1 MEMSQGN
8 SLCSYLKQTK
18 MSFFFFCKIGEQ
30 EGRTGPVCG
39 VGTSG
44 SGEEVGKGCGKVN
57 MVQILCT
64 YYINGKMIPVE
75 TIPGMGGKEIE

>member
-18 MSFFFFCKIGEQ
+18 LSGGQ
-30 EGRTGPVCG
+30 NRSYLG

-44 SGEEVGKGCGKVN
+44 RGEDIRKGCRRVN
-57 MVQILCT
+57 MVE
-64 YYINGKMIPVE
+64 YYALMYENGKIRPGE
-75 TIPGMGGKEIE
+75 TSPGMGGG